1 MLRNLTRGRKKYF
14 VLPALTALIAT
25 GAMAFDLGDVLK
37 GGLVGVAVEALAP
50 TINKAINPLLM
61 NSKAEN
67 RQETKVVPILTVG
80 KGAKV
85 GAAQVIGEKA
95 DVDKVKAVAQ
105 LEGSVSKIGFKALI
119 PIESLDLTNLKR
131 VYGVGLSALVDYK
144 L

>member
-1 MLRNLTRGRKKYF
+1 MLRNLTRGRKKYI
-14 VLPALTALIAT
+14 VLPLIAASIAT
-25 GAMAFDLGDVLK
+25 GARAFDLGDVLK
-37 GGLVGVAVEALAP
+37 GGLIGVAVEALAP
-50 TINKAINPLLM
+50 EINKAINTLLM
-61 NSKAEN
+61 NRKVEN

-105 LEGSVSKIGFKALI
+105 LEGSASKLGFKALI
-119 PIESLDLTNLKR
+119 PVESLDLTNLKR
-131 VYGVGLSALVDYK
+131 VYGVGLSALIDYK